1 MAYLF
6 DKQES
11 QKLEFEKKKDA
22 VFQIDHK
29 KSQSCRH
36 QLVHRI
42 SLSAHKL
49 LRSDNNFLSP
59 HNVVGDRRHLHLTWT
74 NHDKF

>member
-36 QLVHRI
+36 
-42 SLSAHKL
+42 
-49 LRSDNNFLSP
+49 
-59 HNVVGDRRHLHLTWT
+59 
-74 NHDKF
+74 